1 MTKENPRKI
10 ELTLQ
15 EVEALLERI
24 RRENLVKPDYGLLD
38 AIIVNYFALERV
50 YQEQSHTLRRMAK
63 QIFGPRT
70 ENAKGVLQNSCPG
83 SFNETDSKF

>member
-50 YQEQSHTLRRMAK
+50 YREQSHTLRRMAK

-70 ENAKGVLQNSCPG
+70 EKAKGVLKNSYPEQA
-83 SFNETDSKF
+83 SPTARP